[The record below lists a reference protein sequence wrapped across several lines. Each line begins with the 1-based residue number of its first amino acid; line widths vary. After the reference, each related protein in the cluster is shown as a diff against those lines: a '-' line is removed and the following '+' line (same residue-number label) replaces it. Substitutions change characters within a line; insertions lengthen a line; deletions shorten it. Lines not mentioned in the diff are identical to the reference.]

1 MSLQEE
7 LEKEYREI
15 QRAMARKTQSMRRTD
30 TPNETDDHHEDPINP
45 ALCESPTS
53 PGPGLSSP
61 SGSVSSRRTRGSS
74 SGKSASSPMSSA
86 SSCLNEQSTSPA
98 TSTTSLPFS
107 STCPPPCVAFASRR
121 SVELIRFFF
130 NDYSPRIVFTG
141 FASDNDWRQLLLPL
155 SFTNETFRNAICA
168 FVSAHLEAMDIIT
181 GKSSLDFHRATLLG
195 LSSQVHND
203 LSDAICSLATILL
216 LIKYEALVGED
227 VSSIL
232 SHLHAANNLL
242 GLFPDID
249 DPTMSFLRR
258 TFQSYDIM
266 IALSQGCSAV
276 ADSRPMPQTPS
287 SPLQSPHP
295 RPESPSDIIDQIYGV
310 SADLWSIL
318 HRLCDLRPLL
328 EELAAA
334 SSPEMMQ
341 DGSNHLKAAVLRGEL
356 ESLCTATENALASW
370 QPPAAP
376 LPLSNRAA
384 LHHHALAYRDSA
396 LVHLYRAV
404 YLLPSSHPAVRQRCR
419 SSLEHCVAAAAL
431 PGAKA
436 LLWPLFV
443 AACSAEGQGDRA
455 FARSA
460 FEFVGKKQEMA
471 STKRAWLVVT
481 RAWAMMDGGGG
492 GGHNPNLALDVFP
505 MTRNFGNMMSN
516 AVMLW

>member
-15 QRAMARKTQSMRRTD
+15 QRAMARKTRSMRRTD

-107 STCPPPCVAFASRR
+107 STCPSPCVAFASRR

-141 FASDNDWRQLLLPL
+141 FARDNDWRQLLLPL

-195 LSSQVHND
+195 LSSQVHSD

-242 GLFPDID
+242 GLFPDIE

-258 TFQSYDIM
+258 VSAPRSLSHLAINPSSLADPESKTFQSYDIM

-295 RPESPSDIIDQIYGV
+295 RPESTPDTIDQVYGV

-356 ESLCTATENALASW
+356 ESLCAATEKALASW
-370 QPPAAP
+370 QPPAP
-376 LPLSNRAA
+376 LPSNRAA

-404 YLLPSSHPAVRQRCR
+404 YLLP
-419 SSLEHCVAAAAL
+419 
-431 PGAKA
+431 
-436 LLWPLFV
+436 
-443 AACSAEGQGDRA
+443 
-455 FARSA
+455 
-460 FEFVGKKQEMA
+460 
-471 STKRAWLVVT
+471 
-481 RAWAMMDGGGG
+481 
-492 GGHNPNLALDVFP
+492 
-505 MTRNFGNMMSN
+505 
-516 AVMLW
+516 

>member
-15 QRAMARKTQSMRRTD
+15 QRAMARKTRSMGRPD
-30 TPNETDDHHEDPINP
+30 NPNEPDDHPINP

-61 SGSVSSRRTRGSS
+61 SGSVSSRRTRDSS
-74 SGKSASSPMSSA
+74 SGKSGSSPMSSA
-86 SSCLNEQSTSPA
+86 SSLNEQSTSPA
-98 TSTTSLPFS
+98 TSITSLPFS
-107 STCPPPCVAFASRR
+107 STCPSPCVAFASRR

-141 FASDNDWRQLLLPL
+141 LASDNDWRQLLLPL

-181 GKSSLDFHRATLLG
+181 GKGSLDFHRAALFG
-195 LSSQVHND
+195 LSSQVHSD
-203 LSDAICSLATILL
+203 LSDATCSLATILL

-242 GLFPDID
+242 GLFPDIE

-258 TFQSYDIM
+258 TFRSYDIM

-276 ADSRPMPQTPS
+276 ADSRPMSQPPS

-295 RPESPSDIIDQIYGV
+295 RPESPPDIIDQVYGV

-341 DGSNHLKAAVLRGEL
+341 DGNHLKAAVLRGEL
-356 ESLCTATENALASW
+356 ESLCAATEKALAAW
-370 QPPAAP
+370 QPAP
-376 LPLSNRAA
+376 FSNRA

-419 SSLEHCVAAAAL
+419 SSLEHCVAAAAH
-431 PGAKA
+431 PGARA

-443 AACSAEGQGDRA
+443 AACSAEGGGGDRS

-460 FEFVGKKQEMA
+460 FEFIGKKQEMA

-492 GGHNPNLALDVFP
+492 GGHSPNLALDVFP